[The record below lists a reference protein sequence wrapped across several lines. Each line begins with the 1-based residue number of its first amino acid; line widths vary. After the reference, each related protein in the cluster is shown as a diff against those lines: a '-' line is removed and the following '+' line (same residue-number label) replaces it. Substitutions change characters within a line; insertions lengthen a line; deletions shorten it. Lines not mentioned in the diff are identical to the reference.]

1 MDVLHNLSLLLVGLL
16 AKSCPTLLWPHGL
29 RTQFMR
35 FSRQEYWSG
44 LSFPF
49 SGDLSDPG
57 IKPTS
62 PVSPAFAGR
71 VLALSPRKANLLI
84 YVYKCMD
91 LGKELWV
98 CVCVCVCVIV
108 WKVTEVLCPF
118 VEGYLCFHWHMGF
131 HMVNMCLT
139 SQEAANC
146 FLKQLWSLLI
156 ISVASEFPVS
166 PCSHPSSHL
175 HVKFLVFLC

>member
-1 MDVLHNLSLLLVGLL
+1 MSDSSVTPWTESG
-16 AKSCPTLLWPHGL
+16 W
-29 RTQFMR
+29 
-35 FSRQEYWSG
+35 FSRQGYWSG

-62 PVSPAFAGR
+62 PVSPALAGR
-71 VLALSPRKANLLI
+71 VFSTEPQESQPVNLCLQMYGLGERALS
-84 YVYKCMD
+84 
-91 LGKELWV
+91 
-98 CVCVCVCVIV
+98 VCVCVIV

-139 SQEAANC
+139 SQETENY

-175 HVKFLVFLC
+175 HVKFSVFLCKKDEGQIL